1 MEGLQGREEYLI
13 ITNSSIGMDSA
24 RTYTS
29 VSTDA
34 YSRSRSVRTMSAQ
47 DFMNALNGA
56 YQDIHGDKVADEKAE
71 KEKSQ
76 NKADNFSGETEDSL
90 DYLKGKFSEISTSK
104 VSRMQK
110 QEEDLRSAIRYM
122 LLNFLLLLLF
132 GKKGGESEDLFK
144 KVFSGDDLSG
154 EDLSSSSSL
163 SFTEVTDK
171 VTLEHY
177 EGEFEGTTFSA
188 KGIVNT
194 ADGRQIDFGIDI
206 SMSRSFEQY
215 TRETGACQSL
225 QMRLCDPLV
234 INLDNCVADISDQKF
249 MFDLDTDGEMDS
261 ISMLGKGSG
270 FLALDLNEDGE
281 INDGS
286 ELFGT
291 KNGDGFKD
299 LAKYDKDGNGWIDEA
314 DEVFDKLS
322 VMCFNEDGSKTLYKL
337 KDKDI
342 GAIYLGNSETEFS
355 IKNQENITNAQ
366 VRKTGIFLYESGA
379 VGSVQHVDLAINDN
393 KNESMSFSA

>member
-144 KVFSGDDLSG
+144 KAFSGDDLSG

-163 SFTEVTDK
+163 SFTEVTDR

-215 TRETGACQSL
+215 TRETGAGQSL